1 MNFTTTN
8 ASEMNN
14 CNTIGSNT
22 TIGNTTGGNVSSGS
36 IHNHGGR

>member
-14 CNTIGSNT
+14 CNNSIEMLPTGGI
-22 TIGNTTGGNVSSGS
+22 TTGGNVVNGGS
-36 IHNHGGR
+36 IKNF